1 MNIVTTA
8 ALVQVVIA
16 LGIVVFQVALVAGAP

>member
-16 LGIVVFQVALVAGAP
+16 LGVVMFQVALVVLN